1 VLLNIT
7 PLLYTRPSIIEY
19 LTLILDDCTDR
30 KMADYSEYSIPT
42 EEWIA
47 LEKTLPPPAT
57 DLDVHAMKE
66 MFNRAREERAANAM
80 VNEGRLGCNAK
91 CIY

>member
-1 VLLNIT
+1 
-7 PLLYTRPSIIEY
+7 
-19 LTLILDDCTDR
+19 
-30 KMADYSEYSIPT
+30 MADYSEYSIPT

-57 DLDVHAMKE
+57 NLDVQALKD

-80 VNEGRLGCNAK
+80 VNEGRLYYYNTK
-91 CIY
+91 SIY